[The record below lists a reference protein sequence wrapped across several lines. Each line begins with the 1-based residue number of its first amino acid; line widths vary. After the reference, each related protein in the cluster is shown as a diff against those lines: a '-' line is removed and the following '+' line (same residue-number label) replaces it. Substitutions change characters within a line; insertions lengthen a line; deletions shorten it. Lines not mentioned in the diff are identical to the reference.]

1 LNNKEVAMQSF
12 TPVGWNRRQFALA
25 LPALSLMNGVWAQTP
40 MGQTVALRQTVA
52 LTGPLGDLGQALL
65 QGAKLGFEEVNTKG
79 GVHGRKIELVAQ
91 DDAYDVK
98 KAMGNFEGFMA
109 DPSVFGLFG
118 CFGTPIVAAML
129 PKVIES
135 GVPFFAPY
143 TGALVARAKAKNVMN
158 IRASYPE
165 EAERMVRHLSSLGI
179 KKIAIVYQ
187 NNSFGKEFL
196 EGAKAAMEKLGIP
209 SLGEATVESDA
220 SDAGAA
226 ASKLAGVNPDAV
238 LLGLAG
244 KPTVEFVKAIR
255 STRKS
260 INLYALSVMGTNST
274 LQALGADASG
284 IAVTQVVPLPVVA
297 SSPVARD
304 FLAGWKQA
312 NTAGEPSH
320 TALEGYVNARVFAE
334 ILRRVGPKL
343 TREAFID
350 AAWKLQ
356 KFDVGGFEVGFTEP
370 GKNASQ
376 FVEITLISRSGKFIR

>member
-1 LNNKEVAMQSF
+1 MQSVI
-12 TPVGWNRRQFALA
+12 PVGWNRRQFALA
-25 LPALSLMNGVWAQTP
+25 LPALSLVTEAGAQTP
-40 MGQTVALRQTVA
+40 VGQTVTLRQTVA

-79 GVHGRKIELVAQ
+79 GVHGRKIELLAQ

-98 KAMGNFEGFMA
+98 KAMANFEGFMA
-109 DPSVFGLFG
+109 DPNMFGLFG

-143 TGALVARAKAKNVMN
+143 TGALVARAKARNVMN
-158 IRASYPE
+158 VRASYPE
-165 EAERMVRHLSSLGI
+165 EAERMVRHLTSLGI

-196 EGAKAAMEKLGIP
+196 EGATAAMEKLRVP

-226 ASKLAGVNPDAV
+226 ASKLANLNPDAV

-255 STRKS
+255 RTRKS

-304 FLAGWKQA
+304 FLTGWKQA
-312 NTAGEPSH
+312 NMAGEPSH

-356 KFDVGGFEVGFTEP
+356 KFDVGGFEIGFTEP

-376 FVEITLISRSGKFIR
+376 FVEITLVSRSGKFIR